1 MADRDTKRYLTLWGW
16 FLSLVFLMGETVQTI
31 IILKALGAISW
42 SWWLLLLAVVG
53 LPIGMIVLMAV
64 GVVVVGIAGVVMV
77 WIGNKLGGDEGDE
90 IPPDVH

>member
-1 MADRDTKRYLTLWGW
+1 
-16 FLSLVFLMGETVQTI
+16 
-31 IILKALGAISW
+31 
-42 SWWLLLLAVVG
+42 
-53 LPIGMIVLMAV
+53 MIVLMAV